1 MEAEK
6 FHKFKA
12 GCIALLINWIQ
23 ENDGRMLPV
32 HIKLKIVLC
41 LNLLDYKSSPNWR
54 NSLPEFKA
62 TIQFHKKVTVMSLAN
77 ERCPNIC
84 FCCFGNLFI
93 NINKNTHKYLCQNYI
108 HPISDMNWVLLNCI
122 LSKHFF
128 QRLFLWKHCR
138 IAVTD

>member
-41 LNLLDYKSSPNWR
+41 LNLLDYKSSPN
-54 NSLPEFKA
+54 
-62 TIQFHKKVTVMSLAN
+62 
-77 ERCPNIC
+77 
-84 FCCFGNLFI
+84 
-93 NINKNTHKYLCQNYI
+93 
-108 HPISDMNWVLLNCI
+108 
-122 LSKHFF
+122 
-128 QRLFLWKHCR
+128 
-138 IAVTD
+138 